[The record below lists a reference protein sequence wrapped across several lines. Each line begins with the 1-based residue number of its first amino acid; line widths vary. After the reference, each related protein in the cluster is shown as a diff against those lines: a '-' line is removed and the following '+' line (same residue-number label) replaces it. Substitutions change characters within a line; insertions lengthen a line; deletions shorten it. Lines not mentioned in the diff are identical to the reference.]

1 MKIVMLNGKIK
12 IERLRNTLDEFEIN
26 ELEVKLNPEIEIL
39 EEREKT
45 AIKNIKNIRTRKIE
59 T

>member
-1 MKIVMLNGKIK
+1 MKIAMLNGKIK

-26 ELEVKLNPEIEIL
+26 ELEVKLNPEREIL
-39 EEREKT
+39 EEIEKP

>member
-1 MKIVMLNGKIK
+1 MKIAMLNGKIK

-39 EEREKT
+39 EEREKP

>member
-1 MKIVMLNGKIK
+1 MLNGKIK

>member
-1 MKIVMLNGKIK
+1 MKIAMLNGKIK
-12 IERLRNTLDEFEIN
+12 IERLRNTLDEFEIY
-26 ELEVKLNPEIEIL
+26 ELEVKLNPEREIL
-39 EEREKT
+39 EEIEKP

>member
-12 IERLRNTLDEFEIN
+12 IERLRNTLDEFEIY
-26 ELEVKLNPEIEIL
+26 ELEVKLNPEREIL
-39 EEREKT
+39 EEIEKP

>member
-1 MKIVMLNGKIK
+1 MLNGKIK
-12 IERLRNTLDEFEIN
+12 IERLRNTLDEFEIY
-26 ELEVKLNPEIEIL
+26 ELEVKLNPEREIL
-39 EEREKT
+39 EEIEKP